1 MNKLIVLLITLVAM
15 PAFAGTKAYTKN
27 GEGGQIVLTDEVC
40 QADPMMLRAY
50 FFTEAHYTE
59 EGCWKD
65 DDTTIFAV
73 WDQQGKYRYR
83 KSIFKVV
90 NQW

>member
-1 MNKLIVLLITLVAM
+1 MNKLIVLLITLVAL

-40 QADPMMLRAY
+40 EANPQMLRAY

>member
-1 MNKLIVLLITLVAM
+1 MKKFIVLFIALVAM

-27 GEGGQIVLTDEVC
+27 GEGGQIVLTDEPC
-40 QADPMMLRAY
+40 EIDSTMRRSY
-50 FFTEAHYTE
+50 FYTKDHYTE

-73 WDQQGKYRYR
+73 WDEQGKYRYR

>member
-1 MNKLIVLLITLVAM
+1 VNRFLILLTVLLAA

-27 GEGGQIVLTDEVC
+27 GEGGQIVLTDETC
-40 QADPMMLRAY
+40 EADPKMLRAY
-50 FFTEAHYTE
+50 FFTEGHYTE

-65 DDTTIFAV
+65 DDTTIFAK
-73 WDQQGKYRYR
+73 WDQQGKYRYK

>member
-1 MNKLIVLLITLVAM
+1 MKRFIVLLIALVAI

-27 GEGGQIVLTDEVC
+27 GEGGQIVLTDEPC
-40 QADPMMLRAY
+40 EADSTMRRAY

-65 DDTTIFAV
+65 DDITIFAV
-73 WDQQGKYRYR
+73 WDQQGKYRYK

>member
-1 MNKLIVLLITLVAM
+1 MKQFLILLTVVLAA

-27 GEGGQIVLTDEVC
+27 GEGGQIVLTDEPC
-40 QADPMMLRAY
+40 EIDSTMRRSY
-50 FFTEAHYTE
+50 FYTKDHYTE

-73 WDQQGKYRYR
+73 WDQQGKYRYK

>member
-1 MNKLIVLLITLVAM
+1 MKQFVILLTVVLAA

-27 GEGGQIVLTDEVC
+27 GEGGQIVLTDEPC
-40 QADPMMLRAY
+40 EIDSTMRRSY
-50 FFTEAHYTE
+50 FYTKDHYTE

-73 WDQQGKYRYR
+73 WDQQGKYRYK

>member
-1 MNKLIVLLITLVAM
+1 MAWIVP
-15 PAFAGTKAYTKN
+15 PATTPRGRSYFYTK
-27 GEGGQIVLTDEVC
+27 D
-40 QADPMMLRAY
+40 
-50 FFTEAHYTE
+50 HYTE

-65 DDTTIFAV
+65 DDTTIFAK
-73 WDQQGKYRYR
+73 WDQQGKYRYK

>member
-1 MNKLIVLLITLVAM
+1 MKKFIVLLITLVAM

-27 GEGGQIVLTDEVC
+27 GEGGQIVLTDEPC
-40 QADPMMLRAY
+40 EIDSTMRRSY
-50 FFTEAHYTE
+50 FYTKDHYTE

>member
-1 MNKLIVLLITLVAM
+1 MKKLIVLLITLVAM

-27 GEGGQIVLTDEVC
+27 GEGGQIVLTDERC
-40 QADPMMLRAY
+40 EADPEMLRAY
-50 FFTEAHYTE
+50 FFTESHYTE

-65 DDTTIFAV
+65 DDTTIFAK

>member
-1 MNKLIVLLITLVAM
+1 MNRFLILLTVLLAA
-15 PAFAGTKAYTKN
+15 PAFAGTKAHTKN
-27 GEGGQIVLTDEVC
+27 GEGGQIVLTDELC
-40 QADPMMLRAY
+40 EADPTMLRAY
-50 FFTEAHYTE
+50 FFTEGHYTE

-65 DDTTIFAV
+65 DDTTIFAK
-73 WDQQGKYRYR
+73 WDQQGKYRYK

>member
-1 MNKLIVLLITLVAM
+1 MKKFIVLLITLVAM

-27 GEGGQIVLTDEVC
+27 GEGGQIVLTDERC
-40 QADPMMLRAY
+40 EADPTMLRAY
-50 FFTEAHYTE
+50 FFTEGHYTE

-65 DDTTIFAV
+65 DDTTIFAK
-73 WDQQGKYRYR
+73 WDLQVKYRYR